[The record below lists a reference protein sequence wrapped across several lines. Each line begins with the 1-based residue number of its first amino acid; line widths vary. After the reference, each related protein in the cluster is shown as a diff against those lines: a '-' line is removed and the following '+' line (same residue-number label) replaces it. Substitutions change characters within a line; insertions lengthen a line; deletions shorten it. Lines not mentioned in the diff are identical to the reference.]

1 MVHFVLNGISEGF
14 RVGFTYR
21 DSVLVPAKQNLQ
33 GAITHPAVV
42 EDYLQTELSL
52 GRLVG
57 PFCPHV
63 VPNVHISRFG
73 VIPKNHQETKWRLIV
88 DLSFPS
94 GQSVNDGIPK
104 ELCSL
109 KYITIDDAINYIVRL
124 GPGTHLAKIDI
135 KSAFRLLPV
144 HAADRHLL
152 GVQWKGAVFIDTC
165 LPFGLRSAPKLFNT
179 LADLLAWIM
188 EQHGAQPLLHY
199 LDDFLTIGPPNSNI
213 CQQNLDTIKQIC
225 DILGVPLALEK
236 VEGPATSLSFLGITL
251 DTVTMEARLPPEK
264 LRRLQLLVTEWLDKS
279 KATKRDILSLV
290 GHLQHATKVIRQGRT
305 FVSRLYMT
313 AAKVKK
319 LNFYT
324 RLNREFCSDLCWWNT
339 FLHHWNGLSLLRWS
353 GGSQSPDVIIQT
365 DASGLWGCG
374 AFHQGRWFQWEW
386 THEWTSVGIMAKE
399 LTPIILSCV
408 AWGKALQRQRVLF
421 QCDNSGVV
429 ASIHKGSCKDLQVMH
444 LLCTLTFFTAYYDIE
459 IMAEHI
465 PGVTN
470 TTADHL
476 SRNNMLL
483 FFGLNPQAHPLPT
496 PLPPP
501 LLAMLTPP
509 WEDWTSANF
518 RSQFS
523 NILSMV

>member
-1 MVHFVLNGISEGF
+1 M
-14 RVGFTYR
+14 
-21 DSVLVPAKQNLQ
+21 
-33 GAITHPAVV
+33 
-42 EDYLQTELSL
+42 
-52 GRLVG
+52 
-57 PFCPHV
+57 
-63 VPNVHISRFG
+63 
-73 VIPKNHQETKWRLIV
+73 
-88 DLSFPS
+88 
-94 GQSVNDGIPK
+94 
-104 ELCSL
+104 
-109 KYITIDDAINYIVRL
+109 
-124 GPGTHLAKIDI
+124 
-135 KSAFRLLPV
+135 

-324 RLNREFCSDLCWWNT
+324 RLNREFRSDLCWWNT
-339 FLHHWNGLSLLRWS
+339 FLHHWNGLSLLCWS

-374 AFHQGRWFQWEW
+374 AFHQGRWLQWEW

-399 LTPIILSCV
+399 LTLIILSCV

-421 QCDNSGVV
+421 
-429 ASIHKGSCKDLQVMH
+429 
-444 LLCTLTFFTAYYDIE
+444 
-459 IMAEHI
+459 
-465 PGVTN
+465 
-470 TTADHL
+470 
-476 SRNNMLL
+476 
-483 FFGLNPQAHPLPT
+483 
-496 PLPPP
+496 
-501 LLAMLTPP
+501 
-509 WEDWTSANF
+509 
-518 RSQFS
+518 
-523 NILSMV
+523 

>member
-1 MVHFVLNGISEGF
+1 M
-14 RVGFTYR
+14 
-21 DSVLVPAKQNLQ
+21 
-33 GAITHPAVV
+33 
-42 EDYLQTELSL
+42 EDYLRTELSL

-73 VIPKNHQETKWRLIV
+73 VIPKNHQETKWKLIV

-94 GQSVNDGIPK
+94 SQSVNDGIPK

-144 HAADRHLL
+144 HAADWHLL

-251 DTVTMEARLPPEK
+251 DTVTMEAKLPPEK
-264 LRRLQLLVTEWLDKS
+264 LR
-279 KATKRDILSLV
+279 
-290 GHLQHATKVIRQGRT
+290 
-305 FVSRLYMT
+305 
-313 AAKVKK
+313 
-319 LNFYT
+319 
-324 RLNREFCSDLCWWNT
+324 
-339 FLHHWNGLSLLRWS
+339 
-353 GGSQSPDVIIQT
+353 
-365 DASGLWGCG
+365 
-374 AFHQGRWFQWEW
+374 
-386 THEWTSVGIMAKE
+386 
-399 LTPIILSCV
+399 
-408 AWGKALQRQRVLF
+408 
-421 QCDNSGVV
+421 
-429 ASIHKGSCKDLQVMH
+429 
-444 LLCTLTFFTAYYDIE
+444 
-459 IMAEHI
+459 
-465 PGVTN
+465 
-470 TTADHL
+470 
-476 SRNNMLL
+476 
-483 FFGLNPQAHPLPT
+483 
-496 PLPPP
+496 
-501 LLAMLTPP
+501 
-509 WEDWTSANF
+509 
-518 RSQFS
+518 
-523 NILSMV
+523 